1 MKRILSIV
9 LICVLVCCCFV
20 NVSAASVMR
29 GDVNNDGNY
38 DTLDYLLMRKALA
51 ENKVVDLSF
60 YDVNDDKTFNLS
72 DINAYA
78 KYLIKTGSLKIDESA
93 GWNTLYDWENETAG
107 VKPSS
112 NVVNNNTEFSVQK
125 LSRYSL
131 ENNKNISSNKALAL
145 YSYGLVDYS
154 EQKQEK
160 ERGTNPTTKEENSY
174 INTANMLTNAT
185 NLRVTLSTAKTDES
199 QFFCAYIGCQ
209 VGNKHYFYKIDNT
222 SYKNDFGYFYFVGK
236 KFTRFINGNRFTYL
250 NEPETKV
257 LTKDDVKNIKKIDFW
272 IEAQKTSTPLIIDD
286 IEYFDGSNGYDSTVE
301 DNSLPVTQE
310 EVNDGTQKYL
320 AIAFDDGPQK
330 FDQNSAGAIFS
341 KDQVTNEY
349 YMKYY
354 MDLAAEYGA
363 HLTFFLQGSKLNA
376 DSVSILQ
383 RAVNEGHELANHT
396 WSHTRLT
403 SLSDD
408 KIVSEVK
415 QVDDWLNTNIGVKTS
430 FIRFPFYDTNSNVKN
445 VINQNCP
452 NIKASIAGD
461 CPSDFN
467 YTSVDYRKWYY
478 KGFVKDGTITLTHEN
493 IIDNVEVVRWL
504 LDYYSK
510 LGYQFVSVSEM
521 FEIKG
526 VTPSVLNSDY
536 YTVK

>member
-20 NVSAASVMR
+20 NVSAAKVMR

>member
-20 NVSAASVMR
+20 NVSAAKVMR

-51 ENKVVDLSF
+51 ENKVVDLSV
-60 YDVNDDKTFNLS
+60 YDVNDDNAFNLS

-112 NVVNNNTEFSVQK
+112 NVFDTENTEFSVQN

-154 EQKQEK
+154 KQEK

-209 VGNKHYFYKIDNT
+209 VGSKHYFYKIDNT

-301 DNSLPVTQE
+301 DNFLPVTQE
-310 EVNDGTQKYL
+310 ETNDGTQKYL

-330 FDQNSAGAIFS
+330 FDQNSAGTIFP
-341 KDQVTNEY
+341 KNQVTNEY

-396 WSHTRLT
+396 WSHNRLT

-430 FIRFPFYDTNSNVKN
+430 FIRYPFYDTNSNVKN

-510 LGYQFVSVSEM
+510 LGYQFVTVSEL
-521 FEIKG
+521 FDIKG

>member
-20 NVSAASVMR
+20 NVSAAKVMR

-209 VGNKHYFYKIDNT
+209 VGNKVY
-222 SYKNDFGYFYFVGK
+222 
-236 KFTRFINGNRFTYL
+236 
-250 NEPETKV
+250 
-257 LTKDDVKNIKKIDFW
+257 
-272 IEAQKTSTPLIIDD
+272 
-286 IEYFDGSNGYDSTVE
+286 
-301 DNSLPVTQE
+301 
-310 EVNDGTQKYL
+310 
-320 AIAFDDGPQK
+320 
-330 FDQNSAGAIFS
+330 
-341 KDQVTNEY
+341 
-349 YMKYY
+349 
-354 MDLAAEYGA
+354 
-363 HLTFFLQGSKLNA
+363 
-376 DSVSILQ
+376 SI
-383 RAVNEGHELANHT
+383 
-396 WSHTRLT
+396 
-403 SLSDD
+403 
-408 KIVSEVK
+408 
-415 QVDDWLNTNIGVKTS
+415 
-430 FIRFPFYDTNSNVKN
+430 Y
-445 VINQNCP
+445 
-452 NIKASIAGD
+452 
-461 CPSDFN
+461 
-467 YTSVDYRKWYY
+467 
-478 KGFVKDGTITLTHEN
+478 
-493 IIDNVEVVRWL
+493 
-504 LDYYSK
+504 
-510 LGYQFVSVSEM
+510 
-521 FEIKG
+521 
-526 VTPSVLNSDY
+526 
-536 YTVK
+536 

>member
-330 FDQNSAGAIFS
+330 FDTYSIGTNYDPS
-341 KDQVTNEY
+341 QVTNEY

-510 LGYQFVSVSEM
+510 LGYQFVTVSEL
-521 FEIKG
+521 FDIKG

>member
-510 LGYQFVSVSEM
+510 LGYQFVTVSEL
-521 FEIKG
+521 FDIKG

>member
-1 MKRILSIV
+1 MKRILSILLV
-9 LICVLVCCCFV
+9 CAFVCCCFV
-20 NVSAASVMR
+20 NVSAAKVMR
-29 GDVNNDGNY
+29 GDINNDSNY
-38 DTLDYLLMRKALA
+38 NTLDYLLMRKALA
-51 ENKVVDLSF
+51 ENKVVDLSV
-60 YDVNDDKTFNLS
+60 YDVNDDNAFNLS

-78 KYLIKTGSLKIDESA
+78 KYLIKTGNLKIDESA
-93 GWNTLYDWENETAG
+93 GWNTLYDWENET
-107 VKPSS
+107 VDSRPSY
-112 NVVNNNTEFSVQK
+112 VVDNNAELSTQN

-131 ENNKNISSNKALAL
+131 ENNKNISSSKALAL
-145 YSYGLVDYS
+145 YSYGLVDS
-154 EQKQEK
+154 SKSNS
-160 ERGTNPTTKEENSY
+160 GSNPTTGQENSY
-174 INTANMLTNAT
+174 INTQNMLTNAT
-185 NLRVTLSTAKTDES
+185 DLRVTLSTAKTDES

-209 VGNKHYFYKIDNT
+209 VGSKHYFYKIDNT

-236 KFTRFINGNRFTYL
+236 KFTRFTNGVRFTYL

-257 LTKDDVKNIKKIDFW
+257 LTKDDVKNIRKIDFW
-272 IEAQKTSTPLIIDD
+272 VEAQKTSTPLIIDD
-286 IEYFDGSNGYDSTVE
+286 VEYYDGSNGYDSTVE

-330 FDQNSAGAIFS
+330 FNTYNKGSAYLD
-341 KDQVTNEY
+341 DQVTNEY
-349 YMKYY
+349 FMKYY
-354 MDLAAEYGA
+354 MDLAAQYNA

-408 KIVSEVK
+408 KIVSEIK

-452 NIKASIAGD
+452 NIKASIGGE
-461 CPSDFN
+461 CPNDFN
-467 YTSVDYRKWYY
+467 FTSVDYRKWYY

-536 YTVK
+536 YTVKWFSKS

>member
-9 LICVLVCCCFV
+9 LVCAFVCCCFV

-29 GDVNNDGNY
+29 GDINNDGNY

-51 ENKVVDLSF
+51 ENKVVDLSV
-60 YDVNDDKTFNLS
+60 YDVNDDNAFNLS

-78 KYLIKTGSLKIDESA
+78 KYLIKTGNLKIDETGS
-93 GWNTLYDWENETAG
+93 WISLYDWENESVDA
-107 VKPSS
+107 KPSYVFDS
-112 NVVNNNTEFSVQK
+112 EFTELTVQN
-125 LSRYSL
+125 LSRYSVV
-131 ENNKNISSNKALAL
+131 NNKNTSSKKALAL
-145 YSYGLVDYS
+145 FAKGIVDNS
-154 EQKQEK
+154 SQNK
-160 ERGTNPTTKEENSY
+160 GSNPTTGQINSY
-174 INTANMLTNAT
+174 INTQNMLSGAT
-185 NLRVTLSTAKTDES
+185 NLRVTLSTAKTSDS

-209 VGNKHYFYKIDNT
+209 IGSKHYCYKIDNT
-222 SYKNDFGYFYFVGK
+222 SFRDGFNYFYFVGK
-236 KFTRFINGNRFTYL
+236 EFTRFVNNKRLTYL
-250 NEPETKV
+250 DETETKV
-257 LTKDDVKNIKKIDFW
+257 ITKEDISNIRKINFWSESKNT
-272 IEAQKTSTPLIIDD
+272 ATPLLIDD

-330 FDQNSAGAIFS
+330 FDQNSAGAIFP

-408 KIVSEVK
+408 KIVSEIK

-430 FIRFPFYDTNSNVKN
+430 FIRYPFYDTNSNVKN
-445 VINQNCP
+445 VINQKCP

-510 LGYQFVSVSEM
+510 LGYQFVTVSEL
-521 FEIKG
+521 FDIKG